1 MGLVFSWL
9 WGQKEAPPLLDVAT
23 EAQVIPPAEAPVVAP
38 AETEIPTVDTTV
50 IETETEQTSEVC
62 EPETEVEAEA
72 VAEEETVTEVEV
84 VIPEDVVVPESEIE
98 ITEEPAAEVVE
109 EISSEQ
115 VEAEQVEA
123 EQVEAEQVE
132 AEQVEAEQVEAE
144 KVEAEQAEA
153 EQVVVEPVADE
164 MVTETVAES
173 VVEVISEVPEP
184 EQVTEAAVSPA
195 APAEEEE
202 DEGEVEVLAEK
213 DAPEVPAEPVTVT
226 EDVPVQSVEIPVVPD
241 TIPETVVEE
250 AAPIVNETTE
260 VVADMLV
267 DDFVVTES
275 VSAVEVAIAESAAAV
290 EQDVVATIDTPIDVP
305 QTESMDVTP
314 AEPEPAVVVPAEEMI
329 IDAATEQKCLDMLS
343 EEPKSEMCDMPCQMQ
358 LAVES
363 VQLSSVEMPVETALN
378 GHIVPEVSIEG

>member
-23 EAQVIPPAEAPVVAP
+23 EAQVVPPAEAPVVAP
-38 AETEIPTVDTTV
+38 AETEIQTVDTTV
-50 IETETEQTSEVC
+50 IETETEQTFEVC
-62 EPETEVEAEA
+62 EPVTGVEAEA

-84 VIPEDVVVPESEIE
+84 VIPEDVAVPEPEIE
-98 ITEEPAAEVVE
+98 ITKEPAAEVVE
-109 EISSEQ
+109 EISS
-115 VEAEQVEA
+115 A
-123 EQVEAEQVE
+123 
-132 AEQVEAEQVEAE
+132 
-144 KVEAEQAEA
+144 VEAEQAEA

-164 MVTETVAES
+164 VVTETVAES

-202 DEGEVEVLAEK
+202 DDGGVEVLAEEE
-213 DAPEVPAEPVTVT
+213 APEVPAEPVTVA

-241 TIPETVVEE
+241 TIPEALVEE
-250 AAPIVNETTE
+250 AAPVITKTTE
-260 VVADMLV
+260 AVADTLV

-275 VSAVEVAIAESAAAV
+275 VSAVEVAVAESPAAV

-363 VQLSSVEMPVETALN
+363 VQLNSVEMSVETALN